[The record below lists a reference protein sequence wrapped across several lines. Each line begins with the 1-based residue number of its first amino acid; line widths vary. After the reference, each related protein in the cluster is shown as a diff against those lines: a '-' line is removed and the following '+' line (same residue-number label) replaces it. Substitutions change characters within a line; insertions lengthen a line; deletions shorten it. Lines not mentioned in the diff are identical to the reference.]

1 MLLQDP
7 NYSASCLLLLYLAI
21 IYCNATFCNLFGKKC
36 LQYKITAKYYIY
48 SNRRFKMDFTTIVLV
63 VIVAVVAYTLFKAF
77 SKKESVIEAV
87 KEEIAE
93 VKAVETK
100 AVAEVKVVATK
111 AKATATKAKATVK
124 KATTRPAKKAP
135 AKK

>member
-48 SNRRFKMDFTTIVLV
+48 SNRRFKMDFTTIVIV
-63 VIVAVVAYTLFKAF
+63 AIVAVVAYTLFKAF

-87 KEEIAE
+87 KEEVAE
-93 VKAVETK
+93 VKAV
-100 AVAEVKVVATK
+100 V
-111 AKATATKAKATVK
+111 AKAETVAKTAAKKTAAKKPAVK
-124 KATTRPAKKAP
+124 KATTRKPKAK
-135 AKK
+135 

>member
-48 SNRRFKMDFTTIVLV
+48 SNRRFKMDFTTIVIV
-63 VIVAVVAYTLFKAF
+63 AIVAVVAYTLFKAF
-77 SKKESVIEAV
+77 SKKETIVEAV

-93 VKAVETK
+93 VKVE
-100 AVAEVKVVATK
+100 AVKVETK

-124 KATTRPAKKAP
+124 KATTRKPKAP